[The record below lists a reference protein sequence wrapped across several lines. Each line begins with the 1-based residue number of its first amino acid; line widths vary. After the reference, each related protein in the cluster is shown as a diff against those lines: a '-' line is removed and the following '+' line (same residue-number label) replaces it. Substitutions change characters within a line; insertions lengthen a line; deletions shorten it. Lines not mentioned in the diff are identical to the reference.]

1 MPASGAR
8 DSTSEP
14 TEATLASIERAYE
27 RQRAAVEASTE
38 KLQKTLKRVR
48 DAERRALE
56 LEILERTTTLELR
69 ERMGEIARA
78 RAAIARAEAE
88 TATRARDDARA
99 SDARVAETEAT
110 TDARRERE
118 LERMR
123 RIDDLERGFERERER
138 VERHRSSVDA
148 YEAAP
153 DARE

>member
-14 TEATLASIERAYE
+14 SEATLASIERAYE

-56 LEILERTTTLELR
+56 LEAIERTTTLELR
-69 ERMGEIARA
+69 ERMGEIATA

-88 TATRARDDARA
+88 TATRARDGDAGERRR
-99 SDARVAETEAT
+99 ARVRR
-110 TDARRERE
+110 ARRRDGGDD
-118 LERMR
+118 R
-123 RIDDLERGFERERER
+123 RAPRTRARTN
-138 VERHRSSVDA
+138 
-148 YEAAP
+148 AA
-153 DARE
+153 DR